1 MRGLISAAVHNPV
14 AANLLMVVIIVV
26 GGMSAYNLRR
36 ETFPQVSFDLIQI
49 DKRFPGATP
58 EEIEESIVV
67 KIEEAI
73 KSVEGIQDITSQAN
87 ESSGVVLA
95 RLKPGMDNRRVL
107 EDIQSQVEKIDTF
120 PEDAEP
126 TRYRERVQ
134 RRKVI
139 NIAIHGEQPERTL
152 KEVATRVRDDLLAS
166 ESISQVRLIGARDY
180 EISIEVSEASL
191 RRHGLTFEEIRQLV
205 QRSSLNLPGGSIRTP
220 AQDIVV
226 RTAGQ
231 RYTGLEFAEL
241 PLLTRPDGTVV
252 TLEEVAR
259 VSDGFV
265 DAWRIGRFNG
275 TPSVLVSLFRTGE
288 EDALVISDTVRRY
301 VAEQAPHLPAGLS
314 MSVWADDSG
323 IIRSRLEL
331 LSRNGLQGLFL
342 VLLSLWLFM
351 NLRLALWV
359 GAGLVVALLGGLWI
373 LILYGGTLN
382 MITMFAFIMVL
393 GMLVDDAIVVGENIY
408 SHWRRGKPPV
418 QAAIDGAGEVALPVL
433 GAVSTTVAAFMPL
446 FIMEGVMGKFIAVMP
461 VAVVAALL
469 GSLLECL
476 LILPPH
482 LAHALPE
489 EGYQAP
495 RRGLRRLA
503 QRIRGGID
511 GALDWF
517 IERLY
522 MPTLRRAMEWRLVVA
537 ASATAIL
544 MLMFGLLLGGHLSFE
559 LFPDRDTDTVIA
571 RLTMPHGTPL
581 ARTAAATARLEA
593 AARRLDAHF
602 RPADPGADGVV
613 EQTMTVVGFGT
624 DFESEF
630 GSHVGE
636 VTVELVAA
644 EARGIPSKLLADK
657 WRDLAG
663 DVPEALELIFIS
675 EDVFAVGKPIEV
687 RLMGDDIMAMREAA
701 ARLEAELGTYP
712 GVLEI
717 SNDFRPGKMEVQLAL
732 KPAGRV
738 LGITLADLARQVNQG
753 FHGAEALRLQ
763 RGRDDVRVMVRYP
776 EAERRSLG
784 DLDNIRIR
792 TPRGSEVPFGEVA
805 AATLRRGFA
814 AIKRAERQRALNVTA
829 AVDSTKANAEK
840 ILADLEA
847 DFLPRLL
854 ADYENM
860 RYSFEGQHKETQRS
874 VGSLLRGFMIAML
887 LVYAILAVI
896 FRSYAQPLVVMSV
909 IPFGLIGAVVGHF
922 IMGHVLSL
930 ISLFGLVALSGVL
943 VNDSLVLVD
952 FINRTRSQGTPVFE
966 AVLAAGRQRFRAI
979 VLTSV
984 TTIAGL
990 SPILLEKSVQAQVLI
1005 PMAISMSFGL
1015 MGATVLVLI
1024 LVPALYLLLC
1034 DAQSIGRWLLTGSFA
1049 EKPLDQALAGTRPR
1063 A

>member
-1 MRGLISAAVHNPV
+1 MRRLISAAVHNSV

-26 GGMSAYNLRR
+26 GGMSAYNLKR
-36 ETFPQVSFDLIQI
+36 ETFPQISFDIIQVMTV
-49 DKRFPGATP
+49 FPGATP

-73 KSVEGIQDITSQAN
+73 KSVEGIQDIFSNAREN
-87 ESSGVVLA
+87 SGVVLA

-107 EDIQSQVEKIDTF
+107 EDIQSEVEKIDTF

-126 TRYRERVQ
+126 PRYEELSE

-139 NIAIHGEQPERTL
+139 NIAIFGDQPERTL

-166 ESISQVRLIGARDY
+166 EIISQVRLVGTRDY
-180 EISIEVSEASL
+180 EISIEVSEESL
-191 RRHGLTFEEIRQLV
+191 RRHGLTFEEIRQVV
-205 QRSSLNLPGGSIRTP
+205 QRSSLNLPGGSIKTP
-220 AQDIVV
+220 SQDIVV

-231 RYTGLEFAEL
+231 RYTGLEFALL
-241 PLLTRPDGTVV
+241 PLLTRADGTVV
-252 TLEEVAR
+252 TLDEVAQ

-275 TPSVLVSLFRTGE
+275 TPSVLVSVFRTNE
-288 EDALVISDTVRRY
+288 EDSLIISDTVRSY
-301 VAEQAPHLPAGLS
+301 VAEQAPQLPEGLS
-314 MSVWADDSG
+314 MSVWADDSA
-323 IIRSRLEL
+323 ITKSRLDL

-351 NLRLALWV
+351 NLRLAFWV
-359 GAGLVVALLGGLWI
+359 AVGLVVALLGGLWI

-382 MITMFAFIMVL
+382 MITMFAFIMAL

-418 QAAIDGAGEVALPVL
+418 QAAIDGASEVAVPVI
-433 GAVSTTVAAFMPL
+433 GAVATTMAAFVPL
-446 FIMEGVMGKFIAVMP
+446 FIMEGILGKFVAVMP

-469 GSLLECL
+469 GSLLECM

-489 EGYQAP
+489 SGYQAP
-495 RRGLRRLA
+495 KRGIRRMA
-503 QRIRGGID
+503 HRIRESID
-511 GALDWF
+511 GTLDWF
-517 IERLY
+517 IERVY
-522 MPTLRRAMEWRLVVA
+522 VPTLRRAMAWRLVVA
-537 ASATAIL
+537 AAAVAIL

-559 LFPDRDTDTVIA
+559 LFPDRDTDTIIA
-571 RLTMPHGTPL
+571 RVTMPQGTPL
-581 ARTAAATARLEA
+581 AQTAATTAHLEA
-593 AARRLDAHF
+593 AARLLDDHF
-602 RPADPGADGVV
+602 RPADAGAAGVV
-613 EQTMTVVGFGT
+613 EQIMTVVGINT
-624 DFESEF
+624 DFEPEV

-636 VTVELVAA
+636 VTVQLLAA
-644 EARGIPSKLLADK
+644 EERGISSVLLADK
-657 WRDLAG
+657 WRDLSG
-663 DVPEALELIFIS
+663 DVPDALELIFMS
-675 EDVFAVGKPIEV
+675 EDIFPVGKPIEV
-687 RLMGDDIMAMREAA
+687 RLMGDDFAEMREAA

-712 GVLEI
+712 GVLDI

-738 LGITLADLARQVNQG
+738 LGITLADLAGQVNQG
-753 FHGAEALRLQ
+753 FYGAEVLRLQ
-763 RGRDDVRVMVRYP
+763 RGRDDVKVMIRYP

-792 TPRGSEVPFGEVA
+792 ARNGSEVPFNEVA
-805 AATLRRGFA
+805 TATLRRGLSV
-814 AIKRAERQRALNVTA
+814 IKRSDRQRALSVTA
-829 AVDSTKANAEK
+829 EVDSTKANAEK
-840 ILADLEA
+840 ILADLDG

-874 VGSLLRGFMIAML
+874 VGSLFRGFIIAML
-887 LVYAILAVI
+887 LVYTILAVI
-896 FRSYAQPLVVMSV
+896 FRSYAQPLVVMAI
-909 IPFGLIGAVVGHF
+909 IPFGFIGAVVGHF

-952 FINRTRSQGTPVFE
+952 FINRARRGGTPLLE
-966 AVLAAGRQRFRAI
+966 AVLEGGRKRFRAI

-984 TTIAGL
+984 TTVAGL
-990 SPILLEKSVQAQVLI
+990 SPILFEKSVQAQFLI

-1015 MGATVLVLI
+1015 MGATVLVLV
-1024 LVPALYLLLC
+1024 LVPALYLLLS
-1034 DAQSIGRWLLTGSFA
+1034 DVQGIWRWLRTGSSA
-1049 EKPLDQALAGTRPR
+1049 EKSHDSALVDSLT
-1063 A
+1063 

>member
-1 MRGLISAAVHNPV
+1 MRRLISGAVHNPV

-36 ETFPQVSFDLIQI
+36 ETFPRISFDTIQVQTL
-49 DKRFPGATP
+49 FPGATP
-58 EEIEESIVV
+58 EEVEESIVV
-67 KIEEAI
+67 KVEEAI
-73 KSVEGIQDITSQAN
+73 KSVEGIQDITSQAR
-87 ESSGVVLA
+87 EGSGVVLA

-107 EDIQSQVEKIDTF
+107 EDIQSEVEKIDTI
-120 PEDAEP
+120 PDDAEP
-126 TRYRERVQ
+126 TRFTELKE

-139 NIAIHGEQPERTL
+139 NVAIHGEQPERTL
-152 KEVATRVRDDLLAS
+152 KEVASRVRDDLLAS
-166 ESISQVRLIGARDY
+166 EFISQVRLIGTRDY

-191 RRHGLTFEEIRQLV
+191 RRHGLTFDEIRQVV
-205 QRSSLNLPGGSIRTP
+205 QRSSLNLPGGSIKTP

-231 RYTGLEFAEL
+231 RYTGLEFALL
-241 PLLTRPDGTVV
+241 PLLTRPDGTVIA
-252 TLEEVAR
+252 LDEVAR

-275 TPSVLVSLFRTGE
+275 APSVLVSLFRTSE
-288 EDALVISDTVRRY
+288 EDALVISDAVRRY
-301 VAEQAPHLPAGLS
+301 VAEQAPRLPPGLS
-314 MSVWADDSG
+314 MSVWADDSA

-359 GAGLVVALLGGLWI
+359 GVGLVVALLGGLWI
-373 LILYGGTLN
+373 LSLYGGTLN
-382 MITMFAFIMVL
+382 MITMFAFIMAL

-408 SHWRRGKPPV
+408 SHWRAGKAPV
-418 QAAIDGAGEVALPVL
+418 KAAIDGAGEVALPVI
-433 GAVSTTVAAFMPL
+433 GAVSTTMAAFMPL

-469 GSLLECL
+469 GSLLECMV
-476 LILPPH
+476 ILPPH
-482 LAHALPE
+482 LAHALPQG
-489 EGYQAP
+489 GYQAP
-495 RRGLRRLA
+495 RRGVGRLA
-503 QRIRGGID
+503 LRVRGGID

-517 IERLY
+517 IERVY
-522 MPTLRRAMEWRLVVA
+522 MPALRRAMSWRLVVA
-537 ASATAIL
+537 ASAVAVLLL
-544 MLMFGLLLGGHLSFE
+544 MVGLLLGGHLSFE

-571 RLTMPHGTPL
+571 RLTMPQGTPL
-581 ARTAAATARLEA
+581 AQTAAATARLED
-593 AARRLDAHF
+593 AARQLDAHF
-602 RPADPGADGVV
+602 RPADPGAGGVV
-613 EQTMTVVGFGT
+613 RQILTVVGFST
-624 DFESEF
+624 DSEREV

-636 VTVELVAA
+636 VTVELLAA
-644 EARGIPSKLLADK
+644 EERGISSTLLADK
-657 WRDLAG
+657 WRDLSG
-663 DVPEALELIFIS
+663 DVPEALELVFMT
-675 EDVFAVGKPIEV
+675 EDIIPVGKPIEV
-687 RLMGDDIMAMREAA
+687 RLMGDDFTAMREAA

-712 GVLEI
+712 GVLDI
-717 SNDFRPGKMEVQLAL
+717 GNDFRPGKMEIQLAL

-763 RGRDDVRVMVRYP
+763 RGRDDVRVMIRYP

-784 DLDNIRIR
+784 DLDNVRIR
-792 TPRGSEVPFGEVA
+792 TPKGGEVPFGEVA

-814 AIKRAERQRALNVTA
+814 VIKRADRQRALNVTA
-829 AVDSTKANAEK
+829 EVDSTKANAEK

-847 DFLPRLL
+847 EFLPRLL

-874 VGSLLRGFMIAML
+874 VGSLFRGFAIAML

-909 IPFGLIGAVVGHF
+909 IPFGLIGAVAGHF

-930 ISLFGLVALSGVL
+930 ISMFGLVALSGVL

-952 FINRTRSQGTPVFE
+952 FINRARSQGTPLLE
-966 AVLAAGRQRFRAI
+966 AVLGAGRQRFRAI

-984 TTIAGL
+984 TTVAGL
-990 SPILLEKSVQAQVLI
+990 SPILFEKSVQAQFLI
-1005 PMAISMSFGL
+1005 PMAISISFGL

-1024 LVPALYLLLC
+1024 LVPALYLLLE
-1034 DAQSIGRWLLTGSFA
+1034 DVRSIGRWLRTGSFA
-1049 EKPLDQALAGTRPR
+1049 EKTR
-1063 A
+1063 AAAVVDTA

>member
-1 MRGLISAAVHNPV
+1 MRRLVSTAVHNSV
-14 AANLLMVVIIVV
+14 AANLLMVVIIVA
-26 GGMSAYNLRR
+26 GCMSAYNLQR
-36 ETFPQVSFDLIQI
+36 ETFPQVSFDVIEVQAT
-49 DKRFPGATP
+49 FPGATP

-73 KSVEGIQDITSQAN
+73 KSVEGIQDITSQAR
-87 ESSGVVLA
+87 ESAGVVLA

-107 EDIQSQVEKIDTF
+107 EDIQSEVEKIDTF

-126 TRYRERVQ
+126 TRYRERTQ

-139 NIAIHGEQPERTL
+139 NVAIHGEQPERTL

-166 ESISQVRLIGARDY
+166 ELISQVRLVGTRDY
-180 EISIEVSEASL
+180 EISIEVSEANL
-191 RRHGLTFEEIRQLV
+191 RRHGLTFEEIRQVV
-205 QRSSLNLPGGSIRTP
+205 QRSSLNLSGGSIRTP
-220 AQDIVV
+220 TQDIVV
-226 RTAGQ
+226 RTVGR
-231 RYTGLEFAEL
+231 RYTGLEFAML

-252 TLEEVAR
+252 TLDEVAR

-265 DAWRIGRFNG
+265 DARRIGRFNG
-275 TPSVLVSLFRTGE
+275 APSVLVSIYRTGE

-301 VAEQAPHLPAGLS
+301 VAEQAPKLPEGLS
-314 MSVWADDSG
+314 MSVWADDSAVIKG
-323 IIRSRLEL
+323 RLEL

-359 GAGLVVALLGGLWI
+359 GVGLVVALLGGLWI

-382 MITMFAFIMVL
+382 MITMFAFIMAL

-418 QAAIDGAGEVALPVL
+418 QAAIDGASEVAVPVI

-446 FIMEGVMGKFIAVMP
+446 FIMEGIMGKFIAVMP

-469 GSLLECL
+469 ASLLECM

-489 EGYQAP
+489 AGYQASKP
-495 RRGLRRLA
+495 GLGRLA
-503 QRIRGGID
+503 QRIRGGFD
-511 GALDWF
+511 GALDWV
-517 IERLY
+517 IERVY
-522 MPTLRRAMEWRLVVA
+522 MPTLRRAMEWRLAVA
-537 ASATAIL
+537 ASAVAIL
-544 MLMFGLLLGGHLSFE
+544 MLMFGALLGGHLSFE
-559 LFPDRDTDTVIA
+559 FFPDRDTDTVIA
-571 RLTMPHGTPL
+571 RLTMPQGTPL
-581 ARTAAATARLEA
+581 AQTAAATARLEA
-593 AARRLDAHF
+593 AARRLDDHF

-613 EQTMTVVGFGT
+613 KQIMTVVGFST
-624 DFESEF
+624 DLEAQV

-636 VTVELVAA
+636 VTVELLAA
-644 EARGIPSKLLADK
+644 QERGISSALLADK
-657 WRDLAG
+657 WRDLFG
-663 DVPEALELIFIS
+663 DVPEALELSFLTEDIFP
-675 EDVFAVGKPIEV
+675 VGKPIEV
-687 RLMGDDIMAMREAA
+687 RLMGDDFTAMQEAA

-712 GVLEI
+712 GVLDI
-717 SNDFRPGKMEVQLAL
+717 SNDFRPGKMEIQLAL
-732 KPAGRV
+732 KPTGRV
-738 LGITLADLARQVNQG
+738 LGITLADLAGQVNQG

-763 RGRDDVRVMVRYP
+763 RGRDNVRVVIRYP
-776 EAERRSLG
+776 EGERHSLG

-792 TPRGSEVPFGEVA
+792 TAGGSEVPFGEVA

-814 AIKRAERQRALNVTA
+814 VIKRADRQRALNVTA
-829 AVDSTKANAEK
+829 EVDSTEANAET
-840 ILADLEA
+840 ILANLEVG
-847 DFLPRLL
+847 FLPRLL
-854 ADYENM
+854 ADYQNM

-874 VGSLLRGFMIAML
+874 VRSLLSGFMIAML
-887 LVYAILAVI
+887 LVYAILAAT
-896 FRSYAQPLVVMSV
+896 FRSYAQPVVVMSV
-909 IPFGLIGAVVGHF
+909 VPFGLIGAVVGHL

-952 FINRTRSQGTPVFE
+952 FINRGRSQGTPRFE

-979 VLTSV
+979 FLTSV

-990 SPILLEKSVQAQVLI
+990 SPILFEKSVQAQVLI

-1015 MGATVLVLI
+1015 MGATALVLI
-1024 LVPALYLLLC
+1024 LVPALYLLLH
-1034 DAQSIGRWLLTGSFA
+1034 DVQSIWRWLRTGSFA
-1049 EKPLDQALAGTRPR
+1049 DKVLDPAPSLPR
-1063 A
+1063 DRT

>member
-1 MRGLISAAVHNPV
+1 MRRLISAAVHNSV

-26 GGMSAYNLRR
+26 GGMSAYNLKR
-36 ETFPQVSFDLIQI
+36 ETFPQISFDIVQVQTI
-49 DKRFPGATP
+49 FPGATP
-58 EEIEESIVV
+58 EEVEESIVV

-73 KSVEGIQDITSQAN
+73 KSVEGIQDLFSNAH

-107 EDIQSQVEKIDTF
+107 EDIQSEVEKIDTF

-126 TRYRERVQ
+126 PRYEELSE

-139 NIAIHGEQPERTL
+139 NIAIYGEQPERTL

-166 ESISQVRLIGARDY
+166 EFISQVRLVGTRDY
-180 EISIEVSEASL
+180 EISIEVSEESL
-191 RRHGLTFEEIRQLV
+191 RRHGLTFEEIRQVV
-205 QRSSLNLPGGSIRTP
+205 QRSSLNLPGGSIKT
-220 AQDIVV
+220 ATQDIVV

-231 RYTGLEFAEL
+231 RYTGLEFAML

-252 TLEEVAR
+252 TLDEVAR

-275 TPSVLVSLFRTGE
+275 TPSVLVSVFRTSE
-288 EDALVISDTVRRY
+288 EDALVISDTVRQY
-301 VAEQAPHLPAGLS
+301 VAEQGPQLPEGLS
-314 MSVWADDSG
+314 MSVWADDSA
-323 IIRSRLEL
+323 ITKSRLEL

-359 GAGLVVALLGGLWI
+359 AVGLVVALLGGLWI

-382 MITMFAFIMVL
+382 MITMFAFIMAL

-418 QAAIDGAGEVALPVL
+418 QAAIDGASEVAVPVI
-433 GAVSTTVAAFMPL
+433 GAVSTTVAAFVPL
-446 FIMEGVMGKFIAVMP
+446 FIMEGILGKFVAVMP

-469 GSLLECL
+469 GSLLECMV
-476 LILPPH
+476 ILPPH

-489 EGYQAP
+489 GGYRAP
-495 RRGLRRLA
+495 KRGLRGLA
-503 QRIRGGID
+503 QGVRDGID
-511 GALDWF
+511 GTLDWF
-517 IERLY
+517 IERVY
-522 MPTLRRAMEWRLVVA
+522 MPSLRRAMAWRLVVA
-537 ASATAIL
+537 ASALAIL

-559 LFPDRDTDTVIA
+559 LFPDRDTDTIVA
-571 RLTMPHGTPL
+571 RVTMPQGTPL
-581 ARTAAATARLEA
+581 AQTAAATAHLEA
-593 AARRLDAHF
+593 AAHQLDDHF

-613 EQTMTVVGFGT
+613 KQIMTVVGINT
-624 DFESEF
+624 DFEPEV

-636 VTVELVAA
+636 VTVELMAA
-644 EARGIPSKLLADK
+644 EARGISSTLLADK
-657 WRDLAG
+657 WRELSG
-663 DVPEALELIFIS
+663 DVPDALELIFMS
-675 EDVFAVGKPIEV
+675 EDIFPVGKPIEV
-687 RLMGDDIMAMREAA
+687 RLMGDDFTEMREAA
-701 ARLEAELGTYP
+701 ARLEAELATYP
-712 GVLEI
+712 GVLDI
-717 SNDFRPGKMEVQLAL
+717 GNDFRPGKMEIQLAL

-738 LGITLADLARQVNQG
+738 LGITLADLAGQVNQG
-753 FHGAEALRLQ
+753 FYGAEALRLQ
-763 RGRDDVRVMVRYP
+763 RGRDDVKVVIRYP

-792 TPRGSEVPFGEVA
+792 SPNGGEVPFNEVA
-805 AATLRRGFA
+805 TATLRRGFSV
-814 AIKRAERQRALNVTA
+814 IKRTDRQRALSVTA
-829 AVDSTKANAEK
+829 EVDSTKANAER
-840 ILADLEA
+840 ILADLGA
-847 DFLPRLL
+847 DYLPGLL

-874 VGSLLRGFMIAML
+874 VGSLFRGFIIAML
-887 LVYAILAVI
+887 LVYTILAVI

-909 IPFGLIGAVVGHF
+909 IPFGFIGAVIGHL

-952 FINRTRSQGTPVFE
+952 FINRARSQGTPLFE
-966 AVLAAGRQRFRAI
+966 AVLAGGRQRFRAI

-984 TTIAGL
+984 TTVAGL
-990 SPILLEKSVQAQVLI
+990 SPILFEKSVQAQFLI

-1015 MGATVLVLI
+1015 MGATVLVLV
-1024 LVPALYLLLC
+1024 LVPALYLLLH
-1034 DAQSIGRWLLTGSFA
+1034 DVQNIWRWLRTGSFA
-1049 EKPLDQALAGTRPR
+1049 EKSHDRALVDTLP
-1063 A
+1063 

>member
-36 ETFPQVSFDLIQI
+36 ETFPQVAFDVIQVQTA
-49 DKRFPGATP
+49 FPGATP

-73 KSVEGIQDITSQAN
+73 KSIEGIQDITSQTN
-87 ESSGVVLA
+87 ENSGVVLA

-107 EDIQSQVEKIDTF
+107 EDIQSEVEKIDTF

-126 TRYRERVQ
+126 TRFEERTQ

-139 NIAIHGEQPERTL
+139 NVAIHGEQPERTL

-166 ESISQVRLIGARDY
+166 EFISQVRLIGTRDY

-191 RRHGLTFEEIRQLV
+191 RRHGLTFDEIRQVV
-205 QRSSLNLPGGSIRTP
+205 QRSSLNLPGGSIKTP

-226 RTAGQ
+226 RIAGQ
-231 RYTGLEFAEL
+231 RYTGPEFATL
-241 PLLTRPDGTVV
+241 PLLTRPDGSVV
-252 TLEEVAR
+252 TLGEVAR

-265 DAWRIGRFNG
+265 EAQRIGRFNG
-275 TPSVLVSLFRTGE
+275 TPSVLVSLSRTGD

-301 VAEQAPHLPAGLS
+301 VAEQATQLPAGLS
-314 MSVWADDSG
+314 MSVWADDSA
-323 IIRSRLEL
+323 IIKSRLNL
-331 LSRNGLQGLFL
+331 LSRNGLQGLVL

-351 NLRLALWV
+351 NLRLAFWV
-359 GAGLVVALLGGLWI
+359 GVGLLVALLGGLWI
-373 LILYGGTLN
+373 LSLYGGTLN
-382 MITMFAFIMVL
+382 MITMFAFIMAI

-418 QAAIDGAGEVALPVL
+418 QAAIDGASEVAVPVT

-446 FIMEGVMGKFIAVMP
+446 FIMEGILGKFIAVMP

-469 GSLLECL
+469 GSLLECTV
-476 LILPPH
+476 ILPPH
-482 LAHALPE
+482 LAHALPGK
-489 EGYQAP
+489 GYRVPQ
-495 RRGLRRLA
+495 RGLRRLA

-511 GALDWF
+511 CTLDWLV
-517 IERLY
+517 ERVY

-537 ASATAIL
+537 ASAVAIL
-544 MLMFGLLLGGHLSFE
+544 MLMLGLLLGGHLSFE

-571 RLTMPHGTPL
+571 RLTMPQGTPL
-581 ARTAAATARLEA
+581 TQTAAATARLED
-593 AARRLDAHF
+593 AARQLDEHF
-602 RPADPGADGVV
+602 RPADPSADGVV
-613 EQTMTVVGFGT
+613 VQIMTVVGFST
-624 DFESEF
+624 DFEPKF

-636 VTVELVAA
+636 VTVELLAA
-644 EARGIPSKLLADK
+644 EARGIPSTLLADK
-657 WRDLAG
+657 WRELSG
-663 DVPEALELIFIS
+663 DVPEALELIFMS
-675 EDVFAVGKPIEV
+675 EDIFPVGKPIEV
-687 RLMGDDIMAMREAA
+687 RLMGNDFTAMREAA

-712 GVLEI
+712 GVLDI
-717 SNDFRPGKMEVQLAL
+717 SNDFRPGKMEIQLAL

-753 FHGAEALRLQ
+753 FYGAEALRLQ
-763 RGRDDVRVMVRYP
+763 RGRDDVRVMIRYP
-776 EAERRSLG
+776 EAERRSMG

-792 TPRGSEVPFGEVA
+792 TPKGSEVPFGEVA
-805 AATLRRGFA
+805 TATLRRGFA
-814 AIKRAERQRALNVTA
+814 VIKRAERQRALNVTA
-829 AVDSTKANAEK
+829 EVESTKANAEK

-874 VGSLLRGFMIAML
+874 VGSLFRGFVIAML
-887 LVYAILAVI
+887 LVYTILAVI

-909 IPFGLIGAVVGHF
+909 IPFGLIGAVTGHF

-952 FINRTRSQGTPVFE
+952 FINRARSQGTPLFE
-966 AVLAAGRQRFRAI
+966 AVLAGGRQRFRAI

-984 TTIAGL
+984 TTVAGL
-990 SPILLEKSVQAQVLI
+990 SPILFEKSVQAQFLI

-1024 LVPALYLLLC
+1024 LVPALYLLLY
-1034 DAQSIGRWLLTGSFA
+1034 DVHSIWRWLRTGRFA
-1049 EKPLDQALAGTRPR
+1049 ENALDPALVDTSS
-1063 A
+1063 

>member
-1 MRGLISAAVHNPV
+1 MRRLISAAVHNSV
-14 AANLLMVVIIVV
+14 AANLLMIVIIVV
-26 GGMSAYNLRR
+26 GGMSAYNLKR
-36 ETFPQVSFDLIQI
+36 ETFPQISFDIIQVMTI
-49 DKRFPGATP
+49 FPGATP

-73 KSVEGIQDITSQAN
+73 KSVEGIQDIFSNAREN
-87 ESSGVVLA
+87 SGVVLA

-107 EDIQSQVEKIDTF
+107 EDIQSEVEKIDTF

-126 TRYRERVQ
+126 PRYEELSE

-139 NIAIHGEQPERTL
+139 NIAIFGDQPERTL

-166 ESISQVRLIGARDY
+166 EIISQVRLVGTRDY
-180 EISIEVSEASL
+180 EISIEVSEESL
-191 RRHGLTFEEIRQLV
+191 RRHGLTFEEIRQVV
-205 QRSSLNLPGGSIRTP
+205 QRSSLNMPGGSIKTP
-220 AQDIVV
+220 SQDIVV

-231 RYTGLEFAEL
+231 RYTGLEFALL
-241 PLLTRPDGTVV
+241 PLLTRADGTVV
-252 TLEEVAR
+252 TLDEVAQ

-275 TPSVLVSLFRTGE
+275 TPSVLVSVFRTNE
-288 EDALVISDTVRRY
+288 EDSLIISDTVRAY
-301 VAEQAPHLPAGLS
+301 VAEQAPQLPEGLS
-314 MSVWADDSG
+314 MSVWADDSA
-323 IIRSRLEL
+323 ITKSRLDL

-351 NLRLALWV
+351 NLRLAFWV
-359 GAGLVVALLGGLWI
+359 AVGLVVALLGGLWI
-373 LILYGGTLN
+373 LTLYGGTLN
-382 MITMFAFIMVL
+382 MITMFAFIMAL

-418 QAAIDGAGEVALPVL
+418 QAAIDGASEVAVPVI
-433 GAVSTTVAAFMPL
+433 GAVATTMAAFVPL
-446 FIMEGVMGKFIAVMP
+446 FIMEGILGKFVAVMP
-461 VAVVAALL
+461 VAVVAALF
-469 GSLLECL
+469 GSLLECM

-489 EGYQAP
+489 GGYQAP
-495 RRGLRRLA
+495 KRGLRRLA
-503 QRIRGGID
+503 QRIRGSID
-511 GALDWF
+511 NALGWF
-517 IERLY
+517 IGRVY
-522 MPTLRRAMEWRLVVA
+522 VPVLRRAMAWRLVVA
-537 ASATAIL
+537 AAAVAIL

-559 LFPDRDTDTVIA
+559 LFPDRDTDTIIA
-571 RLTMPHGTPL
+571 RVTMPQGTPL
-581 ARTAAATARLEA
+581 AQTAATTTRLEA
-593 AARRLDAHF
+593 AARLLDDHF
-602 RPADPGADGVV
+602 RPADPDAAGVV
-613 EQTMTVVGFGT
+613 EQIMTVVGINT
-624 DFESEF
+624 DFEPEV

-636 VTVELVAA
+636 VTVQLLAA
-644 EARGIPSKLLADK
+644 EERGISSVLLADK
-657 WRDLAG
+657 WRDLCG
-663 DVPEALELIFIS
+663 DVPDALELIFMS
-675 EDVFAVGKPIEV
+675 EDIFPVGKPIEV
-687 RLMGDDIMAMREAA
+687 RLMGDDFAEMREAA

-712 GVLEI
+712 GVLDI

-738 LGITLADLARQVNQG
+738 LGITLADLAGQVNQG
-753 FHGAEALRLQ
+753 FYGAEALRLQ
-763 RGRDDVRVMVRYP
+763 RGRDDVKVMIRYP

-792 TPRGSEVPFGEVA
+792 APNGSEVPFNEVA
-805 AATLRRGFA
+805 TATLRRGLSV
-814 AIKRAERQRALNVTA
+814 IKRSDRQRALSVTA
-829 AVDSTKANAEK
+829 EVDSTKANAEK
-840 ILADLEA
+840 ILADLDG

-874 VGSLLRGFMIAML
+874 VGSLFRGFIIAML
-887 LVYAILAVI
+887 LVYTILAVI

-952 FINRTRSQGTPVFE
+952 FINRVRRRGVPLLD
-966 AVLAAGRQRFRAI
+966 AVLTGGQQRFRAI

-984 TTIAGL
+984 TTVAGL
-990 SPILLEKSVQAQVLI
+990 SPILFEKSVQAQFLI

-1015 MGATVLVLI
+1015 MGATLLVLI
-1024 LVPALYLLLC
+1024 LVPALYMLL
-1034 DAQSIGRWLLTGSFA
+1034 DDMQSIWRWLRTGSFA
-1049 EKPLDQALAGTRPR
+1049 EESHDEALVDTLT
-1063 A
+1063 